1 MPRELAKVIYGPGL
15 PEILDWLKVF
25 LKFLETEN
33 IAQIRG
39 SSLLIVMDDTTQTYR
54 VRLIDLSSFED
65 IGERDEGMVTGVKNL
80 IKYVEQSQ

>member
-1 MPRELAKVIYGPGL
+1 M
-15 PEILDWLKVF
+15 
-25 LKFLETEN
+25 
-33 IAQIRG
+33 
-39 SSLLIVMDDTTQTYR
+39 LIVMDDTTQTYR